1 VLGWL
6 GGGDVRVEPDVL
18 HEHDV
23 KDGSSQELLMPWFL
37 LRMGGGASY
46 LDRAFIMVLSLLDLS
61 LMLCDYKFLLK
72 GSSRQKGSQLD
83 SLVSARPHKVH
94 VPPI

>member
-6 GGGDVRVEPDVL
+6 GDGDVRVEPDVL

-46 LDRAFIMVLSLLDLS
+46 LDRAFIIVLSLLDLS
-61 LMLCDYKFLLK
+61 IPHALRLQIPSQRIF
-72 GSSRQKGSQLD
+72 SSKRVTTGFSGL
-83 SLVSARPHKVH
+83 SEAP
-94 VPPI
+94 